1 MVREIPIDRGPV
13 DLADAGRL
21 RLVIP
26 NKMEAVGEA
35 NRTLER
41 FLEDRKVPPDVSF
54 SATLVLEEVTT
65 NVIKYSY
72 EDRKDHEILVQ
83 AHLDKD
89 CLVLSV
95 TDDGREFDPRRAAS
109 PDFEK
114 PLEERPIGGLGIHL
128 LRNLA
133 ERMDYQRLE
142 GKNTLT
148 VFLSLRPKD

>member
-1 MVREIPIDRGPV
+1 MVLEIPGDMGPM
-13 DLADAGRL
+13 DPADGGRL

-35 NRTLER
+35 TRALER
-41 FLEDRKVPPDVSF
+41 FLEDRRVPADVSF
-54 SATLVLEEVTT
+54 SASLVLEEVTT

-72 EDRKDHEILVQ
+72 EDTKDHEILLQ
-83 AHLDKD
+83 AHLDKG
-89 CLVLSV
+89 CLVLSF

-133 ERMDYQRLE
+133 ERMDYRRLE

-148 VFLSLRPKD
+148 VYLSLRPKD